1 MRHRADFERL
11 RSHGQPWR
19 HPLFVLIACRNDR
32 EWARVGVVASKKIGK
47 ATKRNRARRL
57 LREAARLAYHQLA
70 PGWDMV
76 LVARPAILE
85 AKAQHVYAGLIQ
97 VTQRAGL
104 IGDRGDHNT

>member
-1 MRHRADFERL
+1 
-11 RSHGQPWR
+11 
-19 HPLFVLIACRNDR
+19 
-32 EWARVGVVASKKIGK
+32 
-47 ATKRNRARRL
+47 
-57 LREAARLAYHQLA
+57 
-70 PGWDMV
+70 MV